1 MGAAGSDKA
10 EDAKQDEQNAEANSE
25 LCHGYQELLDGPLS
39 G

>member
-10 EDAKQDEQNAEANSE
+10 KDAKQDEQNAEANGQ
-25 LCHGYQELLDGPLS
+25 LCHDCQELLGGSMS